1 MSGQLA
7 QLYLR
12 RVAPRVARRA
22 APSPCSRQANGR
34 PTRSATNVEGTPLP
48 ALNLPRRSVLMDLLD
63 HAHSLRSRLVEI
75 RRDLH
80 QHPELGF
87 LELRTAQVAAREVE
101 KAGFLVREAV
111 ARTGVVAELENGE
124 GPTVAL
130 RADMDALPIQETN
143 EVPYASEVNGV
154 MHACGHDVH
163 TTGLIGAS
171 HLLARMKQEGTLPS
185 GTVRLLFQPSEESAD
200 SDGKSGGMLLVE
212 EGALD
217 GVDAVVGLHVGA
229 HLPLGSVFMK
239 PGPFFA
245 GSDEVSIT
253 VRGRSS
259 HAGRPQ
265 DGVDALALA
274 SLGVVAAQQ
283 IISRQISP
291 SQRGVL
297 TFGTI
302 NGGTAPNIIA
312 DRVTLTGTLRYFETE
327 VRDQI
332 QEGLRGAF
340 GSLEAMGA
348 QCDVR
353 FLAGYPPV
361 VNDPQVT
368 AWVRE
373 AMTPLLGDNGFLQ
386 GEPNM
391 EAEDFAFLAARAP
404 GAFFWLG
411 AALPEP
417 RGHHRSD
424 FDVDEDVLPLG
435 AALLA
440 RSAVHLLER
449 LRHPKPHGIDV

>member
-1 MSGQLA
+1 M
-7 QLYLR
+7 
-12 RVAPRVARRA
+12 
-22 APSPCSRQANGR
+22 
-34 PTRSATNVEGTPLP
+34 
-48 ALNLPRRSVLMDLLD
+48 
-63 HAHSLRSRLVEI
+63 
-75 RRDLH
+75 
-80 QHPELGF
+80 
-87 LELRTAQVAAREVE
+87 E
-101 KAGFLVREAV
+101 KAGFSVREAV
-111 ARTGVVAELENGE
+111 ARTGVVAELENGD

-143 EVPYASEVNGV
+143 EVPYTSTVDGV

-163 TTGLIGAS
+163 TAGLVGAS
-171 HLLARMKQEGTLPS
+171 HLIARMKEEGTLPS
-185 GTVRLLFQPSEESAD
+185 GTVRLLFQPSEEAVD
-200 SDGKSGGMLLVE
+200 SDGKSGAMLLVE
-212 EGALD
+212 EGAMD
-217 GVDAVVGLHVGA
+217 GVEAVVGLHVGA
-229 HLPLGSVFMK
+229 HLPLGSVFIK

-245 GSDEVSIT
+245 GSDEVSIS
-253 VRGRSS
+253 VHGRSS

-283 IISRQISP
+283 IVSRQISP
-291 SQRGVL
+291 SQKGVL

-302 NGGTAPNIIA
+302 NGGRAPNIIA

-327 VRDQI
+327 VRDRI
-332 QEGLRGAF
+332 QEGVRRAF

-348 QCDVR
+348 QCDVQ

-368 AWVRE
+368 GWVCE
-373 AMTPLLGDNGFLQ
+373 AVAPLLGDDAFLE

-391 EAEDFAFLAARAP
+391 EAEDFAFMAALAP
-404 GAFFWLG
+404 GVFFWLG

-417 RGHHRSD
+417 RAHHRPD

-440 RSAVHLLER
+440 RAATQLLER
-449 LRHPKPHGIDV
+449 LRVPKPHGLDA